1 MTMNG
6 RTMRRFIVPAAL
18 CSLGVIAPAA
28 AQTSASYKLQET
40 SINSG
45 GDPRGGTPLASTHF
59 HIGLDAIGDGL
70 VRSGLSSASF
80 HADSGFL
87 DRYVPAGEVMNLR
100 FTNATTLQWNPEPTA
115 SRYEVYN
122 GSLSS
127 QPGTFGTCFASDL
140 ASQSTTDASIPSTGT
155 GFFYLVTA
163 RNRLAEEG
171 TKGSQSNGTE
181 RANPLPC
188 P

>member
-1 MTMNG
+1 MTMNR
-6 RTMRRFIVPAAL
+6 RTMRRFILPAAL

-40 SINSG
+40 SIDNG
-45 GDPRGGTPLASTHF
+45 GDPRGGTPLTSAHF
-59 HIGLDAIGDGL
+59 HISLDAIGDGI
-70 VRSGLSSASF
+70 VGSGLMSASF
-80 HADSGFL
+80 HADAGFL
-87 DRYVPAGEVMNLR
+87 ARYEPAGQVMNLR
-100 FTNATTLQWNPEPTA
+100 FTNATTLQWNPEPSA
-115 SRYEVYN
+115 SRYEAYR
-122 GSLSS
+122 GALSS
-127 QPGTFGTCFASDL
+127 QPGTFGTCFASAL
-140 ASQSTTDASIPSTGT
+140 ASETTTDVSIPSTGN

-171 TKGSQSNGTE
+171 TKGKQSNGIE